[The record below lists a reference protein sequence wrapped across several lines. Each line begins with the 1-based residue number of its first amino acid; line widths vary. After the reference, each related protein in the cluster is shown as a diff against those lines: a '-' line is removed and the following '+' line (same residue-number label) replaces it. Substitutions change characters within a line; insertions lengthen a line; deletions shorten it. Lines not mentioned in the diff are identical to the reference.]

1 VKSVF
6 TKLPPTTNRRWLFP
20 VVVIVLLVPLMALA
34 LWAEGRLFYCSCGDF
49 KFWVADTC
57 SSQNSQQ
64 LFDPYSFTHILHGV
78 LLFWLVALVFKKL
91 SSPWQLTLA
100 AILEAVWEVIE
111 NTNFVIDRY
120 RAQTAALGY
129 TGDTVVNSIGDLCCA
144 IAGFLIA
151 RRLGGFR
158 GDWVP
163 AAGGGPVLLDPRQP
177 VTADRDAYLP
187 GERVEGLADVS
198 LTTGNNLHW
207 RWRSRHVKS
216 NIT

>member
-1 VKSVF
+1 M
-6 TKLPPTTNRRWLFP
+6 
-20 VVVIVLLVPLMALA
+20 VVIVLLVPLMALA
-34 LWAEGRLFYCSCGDF
+34 LWAEGRLFYCSCGDL

-64 LFDPYSFTHILHGV
+64 LFDPYSFTHILHGF

-151 RRLGGFR
+151 RRLGWFR
-158 GDWVP
+158 AVIAFLLLEVVLFFWIRDSLLLQILMLIY
-163 AAGGGPVLLDPRQP
+163 PVNALKLWQMCR
-177 VTADRDAYLP
+177 
-187 GERVEGLADVS
+187 
-198 LTTGNNLHW
+198 
-207 RWRSRHVKS
+207 
-216 NIT
+216 